1 MCFVHCEVSQKLP
14 KMLEILCAAGCSG
27 DKADAQE
34 NKLPLHYLAIEGD
47 YELFRAVLKYVRSL
61 NAIVM

>member
-1 MCFVHCEVSQKLP
+1 
-14 KMLEILCAAGCSG
+14 MLEILCAAGCSG